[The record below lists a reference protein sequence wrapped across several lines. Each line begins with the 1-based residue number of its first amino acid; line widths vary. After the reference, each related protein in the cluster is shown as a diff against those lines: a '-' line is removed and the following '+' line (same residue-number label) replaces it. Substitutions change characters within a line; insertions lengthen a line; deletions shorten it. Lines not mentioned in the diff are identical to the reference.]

1 MCGYFKIKQ
10 LLLKIKLNLPNVQ
23 DMVTVL
29 GLDVNFWSEV
39 WTSVFGVCENVSEG
53 ESCVCEGGCVGNDH
67 VLMDGTE

>member
-1 MCGYFKIKQ
+1 
-10 LLLKIKLNLPNVQ
+10 
-23 DMVTVL
+23 MVTVL